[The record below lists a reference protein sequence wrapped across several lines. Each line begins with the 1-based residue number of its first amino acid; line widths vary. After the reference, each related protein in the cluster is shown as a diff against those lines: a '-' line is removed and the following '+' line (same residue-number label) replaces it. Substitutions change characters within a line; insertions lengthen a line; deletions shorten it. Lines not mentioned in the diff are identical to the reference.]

1 MRIVVTD
8 PIHEAGL
15 EQLRAAG
22 HEVIEATAAE
32 PADLPAVL
40 SGADAIVVRSGT
52 IVTADLLDQLDELA
66 VIARA
71 GIGVD
76 NIDLEAATEAGVLV
90 VNAPTGG
97 VDAVTEHTLTL
108 VFALM
113 RRLPHVDRE
122 MHTGAWPKPTY
133 EASAVRDATMGVVGL
148 GRIGRSV
155 AAVADSLGM
164 PLVGYDPYVADGAL
178 ADIPIDVASFE
189 ACLSAADVVTV
200 HTPLTDET
208 AHLVDAEALSTLG
221 PGYLVNCARGGIVD
235 ETALIEALEDG
246 PLRGAALDVFETE
259 PLPADD
265 PLRDREDVILTP
277 HIGATSD
284 AAQRTIAEEV
294 AEQLIAIDRDETP
307 THPVNDPPSV

>member
-22 HEVIEATAAE
+22 HEVIEAPAAD

-52 IVTADLLDQLDELA
+52 VVTEDLLDHLDELA
-66 VIARA
+66 VVARA

-97 VDAVTEHTLTL
+97 VDAVTEHTLAL
-108 VFALM
+108 MFALM
-113 RRLPHVDRE
+113 RRLPQVDRE

-133 EASAVRDATMGVVGL
+133 QASAVREATLGVVGL
-148 GRIGRSV
+148 GRIGR
-155 AAVADSLGM
+155 AVAEVVDSLGM
-164 PLVGYDPYVADGAL
+164 AVVGYDPYVDESAL
-178 ADIPIDVASFE
+178 ADIHIDVTGFE
-189 ACLSAADVVTV
+189 ACLEAADVVTL

-208 AHLVDAEALSTLG
+208 AQLLDAEALSTLG
-221 PGYLVNCARGGIVD
+221 SGYLVNCARGGIVD
-235 ETALIEALEDG
+235 EAALIEALEDG
-246 PLRGAALDVFETE
+246 ALRGAALDVFETE

-294 AEQLIAIDRDETP
+294 AEQLIAIDRGETP
-307 THPVNDPPSV
+307 RHPVNDPSSA